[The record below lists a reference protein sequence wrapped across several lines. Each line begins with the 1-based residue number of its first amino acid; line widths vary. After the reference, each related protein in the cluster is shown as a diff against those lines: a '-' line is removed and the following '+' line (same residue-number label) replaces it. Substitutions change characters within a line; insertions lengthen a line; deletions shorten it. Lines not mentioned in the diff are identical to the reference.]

1 MPEKA
6 SLLLQFML
14 VEKNSPSDKTINHYK
29 THSNLLTFVWLVV
42 NLGVRGCRI
51 VTYLIILKWG
61 FRVRHN
67 KYNSSNIYCS
77 ESCTRSNHSNWSI
90 NKSISHLSLL
100 LFTFGEYLNFRQ
112 DSIQNVSKFL
122 VFWRL
127 FLKWV
132 KPKNNRQCHFLSHCG
147 LVTLNSL
154 KSQKKCII

>member
-1 MPEKA
+1 MAGSQPWCKRVQNCHIPDNFEIGVLCSTWYVWQFKYI
-6 SLLLQFML
+6 LLRKLYMLQFC
-14 VEKNSPSDKTINHYK
+14 H
-29 THSNLLTFVWLVV
+29 F
-42 NLGVRGCRI
+42 
-51 VTYLIILKWG
+51 LK
-61 FRVRHN
+61 
-67 KYNSSNIYCS
+67 Y
-77 ESCTRSNHSNWSI
+77 SNWSI

-154 KSQKKCII
+154 KSQKKVHNIIKCQTSNVK